1 MSLFT
6 MTIRHQRLI
15 GPAMLL
21 IAAAPLLAG
30 CATYHARPLR
40 LTPRLHRS
48 VTTLDHTLP
57 DGREINVSAPLSPQG
72 LAALAVLN
80 DPALRAARAQTGV
93 VQAQIF
99 AAGLLPD
106 PNLQGGFGALLGG
119 PAVAPSIAGS
129 LTQDLATLV
138 TRGVRVRAACAQA
151 GEVSAQLLWQEWQV
165 ASQAETL
172 ATAIWA
178 DQRSIVALD
187 QARNA
192 LRSLVEAGQRQVT
205 AGNMTID
212 QASAARASLASLDA
226 ARDAA
231 AQQAVAD
238 QAALAALLGI
248 SPDAPIKLAR
258 PVIARLAPEMA
269 NRLIATLARRRPDLI
284 ALRYGYRA
292 ANADLRAAILAQF
305 PLLSLSVNGGSDTSR
320 VATVGPSVSL
330 NLPLFNGNRGN
341 IAVARATRR
350 QLNAAF
356 TAALGAARGGVVAA
370 QQTLAMLE
378 TQQRAAAARLVTAD
392 QAVHAARRAYRGH
405 LIDARTETDLINQRA
420 LRRTEL
426 IALDQK
432 IAAGRI
438 ARATLLGA
446 GLPFVGRLRADLNGS
461 NR

>member
-1 MSLFT
+1 
-6 MTIRHQRLI
+6 
-15 GPAMLL
+15 
-21 IAAAPLLAG
+21 
-30 CATYHARPLR
+30 
-40 LTPRLHRS
+40 
-48 VTTLDHTLP
+48 
-57 DGREINVSAPLSPQG
+57 
-72 LAALAVLN
+72 
-80 DPALRAARAQTGV
+80 
-93 VQAQIF
+93 
-99 AAGLLPD
+99 
-106 PNLQGGFGALLGG
+106 
-119 PAVAPSIAGS
+119 
-129 LTQDLATLV
+129 
-138 TRGVRVRAACAQA
+138 
-151 GEVSAQLLWQEWQV
+151 LWQEWQV